1 MQVIKIS
8 FIKKIHNEETIISLH
23 HKWCLEDR
31 ISTCKRMQL
40 DPYLISH
47 RKIYLKY
54 IKDMNMRP

>member
-1 MQVIKIS
+1 MRRK
-8 FIKKIHNEETIISLH
+8 TIISLH

-54 IKDMNMRP
+54 IKDMNVGA